1 MKYCIFSSQSAVIMG
16 SLWSPSQGLNEGLRK
31 DCGTGTKQQETYV
44 FLLPGLARSA
54 RPRVRKDGTPP
65 HCTANPWYKSRF
77 FQCWPLVPAGCL
89 GRWIETLG
97 NLFNISHSPEFIW
110 KLEWRW
116 LLDGSK
122 IEYNQCSCAKCAMMD
137 KSKYQQLIAGQLQ
150 RWLQQLAAISL
161 VIICKSLL
169 FSVLSLF
176 ILIYLSAEDALRLG
190 QDSETYIL
198 AQLIYLATH
207 WHGRKRPLKC
217 IC

>member
-1 MKYCIFSSQSAVIMG
+1 MEVA
-16 SLWSPSQGLNEGLRK
+16 
-31 DCGTGTKQQETYV
+31 
-44 FLLPGLARSA
+44 A
-54 RPRVRKDGTPP
+54 
-65 HCTANPWYKSRF
+65 
-77 FQCWPLVPAGCL
+77 
-89 GRWIETLG
+89 
-97 NLFNISHSPEFIW
+97 
-110 KLEWRW
+110 
-116 LLDGSK
+116 GSK
-122 IEYNQCSCAKCAMMD
+122 IEYNECTCAKCAMMD

-207 WHGRKRPLKC
+207 WHGRKRPLVSLQILAVCPTRPSSLSAAQWEDCSISSSSSPPSVSQISLLQIVFFLSCQTLSPQREITFQQDDKNMYFAVLGTKLPLDGLKSSC
-217 IC
+217 PVATYHLKTAH